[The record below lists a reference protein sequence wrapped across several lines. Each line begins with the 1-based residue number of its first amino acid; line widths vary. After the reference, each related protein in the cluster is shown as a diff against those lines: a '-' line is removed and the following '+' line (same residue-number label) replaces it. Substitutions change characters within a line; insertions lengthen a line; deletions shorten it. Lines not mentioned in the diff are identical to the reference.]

1 VSVAKASYTA
11 GMTKTKNSISVTET
25 QYPRLTFRLNQETL
39 DEITKLANK
48 QEVSSSKVIKD
59 ALDAYLKKH
68 R

>member
-11 GMTKTKNSISVTET
+11 GMTKTKTAVTEAH
-25 QYPRLTFRLNQETL
+25 YPRLTFRLNQETL
-39 DEITKLANK
+39 DEITKVAKK

-59 ALDAYLKKH
+59 ALEAHLKKH

>member
-1 VSVAKASYTA
+1 
-11 GMTKTKNSISVTET
+11 MTKTKTAVTEAH
-25 QYPRLTFRLNQETL
+25 YPRLTFRLNQETL